1 MLFHRISMQLFHIL
15 SWQQYP
21 QERENNANIPHVLI
35 AAIFEITQDTLR
47 EYKPFT
53 LTCFY

>member
-1 MLFHRISMQLFHIL
+1 MTEIS
-15 SWQQYP
+15 SG
-21 QERENNANIPHVLI
+21 EKTNANIPHVI
-35 AAIFEITQDTLR
+35 AAILEITEDALH